1 MTNNANRAL
10 QGLLN
15 SLVSPRC
22 TDAELPA
29 VFAHHAGSG
38 EIIPAIIAAR
48 EALAVEQ
55 EARTERNEGYAEY
68 CAECRWQGLP
78 PEPFSKWA
86 EGDYYDPR
94 EAAQDRASA
103 LWENDTWDLY

>member
-1 MTNNANRAL
+1 MTNNANHAL
-10 QGLLN
+10 RGLLDA
-15 SLVSPRC
+15 LVSPDC

-29 VFAHHAGSG
+29 VFTNVAGG
-38 EIIPAIIAAR
+38 GDIVPAIIAAR
-48 EALAVEQ
+48 KALAAEQ
-55 EARTERNEGYAEY
+55 ETRTRLNEGYAEY

-78 PEPFSKWA
+78 PEPFSRWA

-94 EAAQDRASA
+94 EAAQERASA

>member
-1 MTNNANRAL
+1 MTNNANHAL
-10 QGLLN
+10 QKLLN
-15 SLVSPRC
+15 ALVSPDC
-22 TDAELPA
+22 PDIQLPA
-29 VFAHHAGSG
+29 VFAHNPSG
-38 EIIPAIIAAR
+38 GYLVPAIIAAR
-48 EALAVEQ
+48 EVLAAEQ
-55 EARTERNEGYAEY
+55 ETRTRLIEGYTEY

-94 EAAQDRASA
+94 EAAQERASA